1 MKISARKRAKKRI
14 QRDFFHDMI
23 LDSNESA
30 IFALVIKT
38 VYIKMA
44 KVGYIFKE
52 NNDSFDAE
60 REWMQ
65 RYGCVQIVEET
76 VEHETL
82 RPMWKQLMANLQRG
96 DEIVISK
103 FSNAARGLR
112 ELAAFIELCRIKI
125 VRVIA
130 IHDRVDTR
138 GELFPGTTAADVLWI
153 IGAFPEE
160 IAALRKYSAHVEK
173 LRQNI
178 KAPAVPKVLPKA
190 ERDKTIV
197 DMYINGHS
205 FDDIWAASG
214 FSSKSSIWRILNKY
228 GVKLDRGQTS
238 GPRVKQ
244 KPEEDGTNEGDS

>member
-1 MKISARKRAKKRI
+1 M
-14 QRDFFHDMI
+14 
-23 LDSNESA
+23 
-30 IFALVIKT
+30 
-38 VYIKMA
+38 
-44 KVGYIFKE
+44 
-52 NNDSFDAE
+52 
-60 REWMQ
+60 
-65 RYGCVQIVEET
+65 
-76 VEHETL
+76 
-82 RPMWKQLMANLQRG
+82 
-96 DEIVISK
+96 
-103 FSNAARGLR
+103 
-112 ELAAFIELCRIKI
+112 
-125 VRVIA
+125 
-130 IHDRVDTR
+130 
-138 GELFPGTTAADVLWI
+138 LWI

-178 KAPAVPKVLPKA
+178 KALAVPKVLPKA

>member
-1 MKISARKRAKKRI
+1 
-14 QRDFFHDMI
+14 
-23 LDSNESA
+23 
-30 IFALVIKT
+30 
-38 VYIKMA
+38 MA
-44 KVGYIFKE
+44 KVGYIFRA

-65 RYGCVQIVEET
+65 QYGCVQIIEET

-82 RPMWKQLMANLQRG
+82 RPMWKQLMSNLQRG
-96 DEIVISK
+96 DEIVVSK
-103 FSNAARGLR
+103 FSNAVRGLR

-125 VRVIA
+125 VRIIS

-138 GELFPGTTAADVLWI
+138 GELFPNTSTTDVLWI

-160 IAALRKYSAHVEK
+160 IAALRKYSAHIEK

-178 KAPAVPKVLPKA
+178 KAPATPQVLTKTQ
-190 ERDKTIV
+190 RDKVIV

-214 FSSKSSIWRILNKY
+214 FNSKSSIWRILNKY

-244 KPEEDGTNEGDS
+244 KPKEEGADEGDL

>member
-1 MKISARKRAKKRI
+1 MKISARKRATKRI
-14 QRDFFHDMI
+14 QRYFCSDMI

-125 VRVIA
+125 VRVIS

-178 KAPAVPKVLPKA
+178 KAPAVTSQPP
-190 ERDKTIV
+190 R
-197 DMYINGHS
+197 
-205 FDDIWAASG
+205 
-214 FSSKSSIWRILNKY
+214 RISCH
-228 GVKLDRGQTS
+228 DTRTD
-238 GPRVKQ
+238 
-244 KPEEDGTNEGDS
+244 E

>member
-1 MKISARKRAKKRI
+1 M
-14 QRDFFHDMI
+14 
-23 LDSNESA
+23 
-30 IFALVIKT
+30 
-38 VYIKMA
+38 
-44 KVGYIFKE
+44 
-52 NNDSFDAE
+52 
-60 REWMQ
+60 
-65 RYGCVQIVEET
+65 
-76 VEHETL
+76 
-82 RPMWKQLMANLQRG
+82 
-96 DEIVISK
+96 
-103 FSNAARGLR
+103 
-112 ELAAFIELCRIKI
+112 
-125 VRVIA
+125 
-130 IHDRVDTR
+130 
-138 GELFPGTTAADVLWI
+138 LWI

-205 FDDIWAASG
+205 FDDIWVASG

-244 KPEEDGTNEGDS
+244 NPKEDNACAMENIFLAARSYGVGSVWINQMQNIHDRPAVRALLNEIGVPADHVIYGVAALGYADPSVPVEPKERTGKVVYVK